1 MPWIQGRM
9 ATLVVVV
16 IAMAAGA
23 SPARAED
30 GDVALANLA
39 ACYTEGV
46 DAIGAGRTDAGRAIW
61 SGCFADDFSFAMGF
75 GAAFSMSCPGE
86 KCTFPAEMSPLARRV
101 ALARGTYD
109 RSGYVA
115 TSHHIT
121 TLGIERTGADSARVK
136 GHLQAWHVRKDGAT
150 VLGLGTWEVR
160 ARLTPAGWRIVDEKL
175 DSPIRVVMP
184 KAE

>member
-1 MPWIQGRM
+1 ML
-9 ATLVVVV
+9 ATRSRLVPVLFAV
-16 IAMAAGA
+16 AALLAGG
-23 SPARAED
+23 PALAQEGPFD
-30 GDVALANLA
+30 LANLA

-46 DAIGAGRTDAGRAIW
+46 DAIGAGRTEAGRAIW
-61 SGCFADDFSFAMGF
+61 SGCFADDFSFSMSF

-86 KCTFPAEMSPLARRV
+86 KCQFPASMSPLDRRV

-109 RSGYVA
+109 RGGYIA

-121 TLGIERTGADSARVK
+121 TLGIQRLAADSARVK

-150 VLGLGTWEVR
+150 VLGLGTWEVQ

-175 DSPIRVVMP
+175 ESPIRVVIP